1 MKLYYKPGTCA
12 LAPHI
17 VLEELELDHSLVKVD
32 LQTKTTETG
41 DDFLAINGKGYVPAL
56 EMDNGHILTEGV
68 VISQYLA
75 DLDPEAALIP
85 ASGEARYQLL
95 SMMSFIST
103 ELHKPMGSMFNP
115 AQTGDWK
122 EATKALLTRRLDWL
136 SKTLADKS
144 FIAGP
149 GFTVADAYLFTVL
162 SWAQVVN
169 FSLDPW
175 PTLQAYLGRIAE
187 RPAVQRALKA
197 EGLI

>member
-1 MKLYYKPGTCA
+1 MKLYYTPGACS

-17 VLEELELDHSLVKVD
+17 VLEELELDHRLIKVD
-32 LQTKTTETG
+32 LKTKTTDAG
-41 DDFLAINGKGYVPAL
+41 DDFMAINSKGYIPAL
-56 EMDNGHILTEGV
+56 EMDNGHILTEGM

-103 ELHKPMGSMFNP
+103 ELHKPMGSMFSP
-115 AQTGDWK
+115 AQTSDWK
-122 EATKALLTRRLDWL
+122 EATKVLLTRRLDWL

-169 FSLDPW
+169 FDLAPW